1 MRAKIV
7 EIRENGILH
16 VVGFKVGTQI
26 LYMMSLE
33 LNSVKIGSFVELSI
47 KPLNIALAK
56 EGCEKISFVNEL
68 TSVVVEIKEDE
79 LLSSVIV
86 EFEGNLLESVLLK
99 ESIKKL
105 ELEKGQEVKLL
116 IKANDISIKMV
127 L

>member
-1 MRAKIV
+1 LIAEIV

-16 VVGFKVGTQI
+16 VVGFKVGTQK

-47 KPLNIALAK
+47 KPLSIALAK
-56 EGCEKISFVNEL
+56 EGCRKTSFVNEL

-79 LLSSVIV
+79 LLSSVTV

-116 IKANDISIKMV
+116 IKANDISIKRV

>member
-47 KPLNIALAK
+47 KPLSIALAK
-56 EGCEKISFVNEL
+56 EGCEKTSFVNEL
-68 TSVVVEIKEDE
+68 TSVVTEIKEDE

-116 IKANDISIKMV
+116 IKANDISIKRV

>member
-47 KPLNIALAK
+47 KPLSIALAK

-116 IKANDISIKMV
+116 IKANDISIKRV

>member
-1 MRAKIV
+1 MIAEIV

-16 VVGFKVGTQI
+16 VVGFKVGTQK

-47 KPLNIALAK
+47 KPLSIALAK
-56 EGCEKISFVNEL
+56 EGCRKTSFVNEL

-79 LLSSVIV
+79 LLSSVTV

-116 IKANDISIKMV
+116 IKANDISIKRV

>member
-1 MRAKIV
+1 MK
-7 EIRENGILH
+7 
-16 VVGFKVGTQI
+16 
-26 LYMMSLE
+26 
-33 LNSVKIGSFVELSI
+33 
-47 KPLNIALAK
+47 LAIINRGLPATGK
-56 EGCEKISFVNEL
+56 TSFVNEL

-79 LLSSVIV
+79 LLSSVTV

-116 IKANDISIKMV
+116 IKANDISIKRV

>member
-116 IKANDISIKMV
+116 IKANDISIKRV